1 MRANPIEKIAPVVH
15 EAIRQWQ
22 KANGQPVSP
31 PWEEATWE
39 RESTMEA
46 VALALTNPTPGQ
58 QHEKWLEERTAQGW
72 VWGAVKDTEK
82 KTNPALV
89 PFDELP
95 EVEKAKDYLVI
106 GIVQALVKAASS

>member
-1 MRANPIEKIAPVVH
+1 MRSTGIERIAPVVH

-22 KANGQPVSP
+22 RVNGQPVSP

-39 RESTMEA
+39 RESTREA
-46 VALALTNPTPGQ
+46 VVLALANPTPGQ
-58 QHEKWLEERTAQGW
+58 QHEKWLNERLAQGW
-72 VWGAVKDTEK
+72 VWGPVKDTER

-89 PFDELP
+89 PFDRLP

-106 GIVQALVKAASS
+106 AIVQALKDAV